1 MEGVKDIIE
10 PYMVLWLAW
19 ALGAAI
25 QVSGMDGSTVHL
37 LVRVLTQ
44 FCINIVRVS

>member
-10 PYMVLWLAW
+10 PYMTLWLAW

-25 QVSGMDGSTVHL
+25 QVSAWNGGAFAG
-37 LVRVLTQ
+37 Q
-44 FCINIVRVS
+44 GF